1 MLLLAVFLTNCDNIL
16 ILIAALYIADIHI
29 YSYTKKNNDHKY
41 KPKQ

>member
-1 MLLLAVFLTNCDNIL
+1 MLLLAVFLTNCNIL